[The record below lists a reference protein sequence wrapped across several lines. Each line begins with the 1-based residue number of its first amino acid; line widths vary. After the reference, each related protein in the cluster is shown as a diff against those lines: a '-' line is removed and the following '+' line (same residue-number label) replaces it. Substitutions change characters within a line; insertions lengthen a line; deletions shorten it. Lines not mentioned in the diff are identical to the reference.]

1 MGDFDGGASSYS
13 GLPPHRVRGV
23 TTNRVLPVLPEPS
36 IVEPEIPSNEAQKFS
51 RWFATWGGTFPEY
64 LAFDWLERKGLAQGE
79 DFIFQSSRMGGR
91 QLYGGAVVDF
101 DFPDRQ
107 LAWRIQ
113 GEHFHIGN
121 PAKEASDI
129 MQKMS
134 LETLGYT
141 VIDVYAQDV
150 LERRNYVLTHAL
162 NGEQTRSLREGGW

>member
-1 MGDFDGGASSYS
+1 MSGFDGGSSSYI
-13 GLPPHRVRGV
+13 GMPPRRVRGV
-23 TTNRVLPVLPEPS
+23 EVRRVLPVLPEPN
-36 IVEPEIPSNEAQKFS
+36 IVEPQAPSQEQI
-51 RWFATWGGTFPEY
+51 RYQHWFATWGGTLPEFI
-64 LAFDWLERKGLAQGE
+64 AFDWLERKGLVAGE

-113 GEHFHIGN
+113 GEHFHIGD

-141 VIDVYAQDV
+141 VIDVYAQDII
-150 LERRNYVLTHAL
+150 ERRNWVLTKAL
-162 NGEQTRSLREGGW
+162 NGEQTRSLHEGGF

>member
-1 MGDFDGGASSYS
+1 MSDFDGGSSSFS

-23 TTNRVLPVLPEPS
+23 EVRRILPVLPDPPFEEP
-36 IVEPEIPSNEAQKFS
+36 PIPSAEEIKYQ
-51 RWFATWGGTFPEY
+51 RWFATWGGTYPEFI
-64 LAFDWLERKGLAQGE
+64 AFDWLERKGFVAGE

-91 QLYGGAVVDF
+91 QMYGGAVVDF

-121 PAKEASDI
+121 PAKEASDV

-134 LETLGYT
+134 LEVLGYT
-141 VIDVYAQDV
+141 VIDIFAQDV
-150 LERRNYVLTHAL
+150 IERRNWILTRAL
-162 NGEQTRSLREGGW
+162 NGEQARSIHEGAF

>member
-1 MGDFDGGASSYS
+1 
-13 GLPPHRVRGV
+13 V
-23 TTNRVLPVLPEPS
+23 
-36 IVEPEIPSNEAQKFS
+36 VEPPADTEIGRKYLH
-51 RWFATWGGTFPEY
+51 WFATWGGTFPEF
-64 LAFDWLERKGLAQGE
+64 LSFEWLEKRGLQVGE

-101 DFPDRQ
+101 DFPDRL

-134 LETLGYT
+134 LEIYGYT
-141 VIDVYAQDV
+141 VIDVFAQDV
-150 LERRNYVLTHAL
+150 IERRNWVLTRAF
-162 NGEQTRSLREGGW
+162 NGEQVRSLHEGGF